1 MMTQNQASGLLGAAL
16 LFSGM
21 FSPLFTSPVLG
32 QVDYFHYHSTEA
44 TIMLGL
50 AALSL
55 TFALIRR
62 FAWLTLTGIG
72 VFSMLALA
80 FIKYQLFV
88 TGTATRWMSKFAESP
103 YEGINR
109 LSQETLALGW
119 GWGLLVAGAVL
130 VLAAGRL
137 KSYGQ

>member
-1 MMTQNQASGLLGAAL
+1 
-16 LFSGM
+16 
-21 FSPLFTSPVLG
+21 
-32 QVDYFHYHSTEA
+32 
-44 TIMLGL
+44 MLGL

-72 VFSMLALA
+72 VFAMLALA

-137 KSYGQ
+137 KGYGQ